1 MEYIKKL
8 VSDETWDCATF
19 SGMCRF
25 VANGNYYELPK
36 PIEELAEKS
45 NFSVFDALAD
55 NPEAP
60 VLGEKSVFVERDDL
74 RLLVEVYPDKSA
86 SIFVATMLPIETE
99 YDELED
105 KMDDF
110 LNVIEDALGLESDS
124 ISSSGW
130 SFGID
135 DNTYDRLLTT
145 EEQELIGTSN

>member
-8 VSDETWDCATF
+8 ANDETWDCATF

-36 PIEELAEKS
+36 PIEELAENH
-45 NFSVFDALAD
+45 NFSVYDAPTEDTETPAFC
-55 NPEAP
+55 
-60 VLGEKSVFVERDDL
+60 EKSVFMSRDDI
-74 RLLVEVYPDKSA
+74 RLFASVYPDKSA

-135 DNTYDRLLTT
+135 DTSFDRLLAPK
-145 EEQELIGTSN
+145 EQKLVSLP

>member
-8 VSDETWDCATF
+8 ANDETWDCATF

-45 NFSVFDALAD
+45 NFSVFDAPAD

-60 VLGEKSVFVERDDL
+60 VLGEKSVFVER
-74 RLLVEVYPDKSA
+74 
-86 SIFVATMLPIETE
+86 
-99 YDELED
+99 
-105 KMDDF
+105 DDF

>member
-1 MEYIKKL
+1 M
-8 VSDETWDCATF
+8 
-19 SGMCRF
+19 
-25 VANGNYYELPK
+25 
-36 PIEELAEKS
+36 
-45 NFSVFDALAD
+45 
-55 NPEAP
+55 
-60 VLGEKSVFVERDDL
+60 ERDDL

>member
-1 MEYIKKL
+1 
-8 VSDETWDCATF
+8 
-19 SGMCRF
+19 MCRF

-36 PIEELAEKS
+36 PIEELAENH
-45 NFSVFDALAD
+45 NFSVYDAPTEDTETPAFC
-55 NPEAP
+55 
-60 VLGEKSVFVERDDL
+60 EKSVFMSRDDI
-74 RLLVEVYPDKSA
+74 RLFASVYPDKSA

-135 DNTYDRLLTT
+135 DTSFDWLLAPK
-145 EEQELIGTSN
+145 EQEFVSLP